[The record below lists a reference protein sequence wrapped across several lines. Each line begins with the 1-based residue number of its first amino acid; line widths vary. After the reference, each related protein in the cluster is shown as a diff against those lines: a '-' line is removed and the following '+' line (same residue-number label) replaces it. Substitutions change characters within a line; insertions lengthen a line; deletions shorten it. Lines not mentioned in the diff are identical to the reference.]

1 MIIAL
6 TGTPGS
12 GKTYDAVRKI
22 INNLMMGRVVFTN
35 VEGMNDPLCLEMIK
49 VVTGLSDC
57 ALADRLHFF
66 EEEQLADFWNH
77 VIPGAMIVLDE
88 VQNIFS
94 SREWQSQK
102 NLGFNSWASTHRHNG
117 FDVFLIT
124 QNIMRLD
131 TAVRALVEWTYVYRK
146 VNFFG
151 SLVKKSYLR
160 HAYGGEDVRGAA
172 LGKNTRI
179 YQDHIFRCYKSY
191 VAADVKEIGVMKHVN
206 VLKHPI
212 FYAIP
217 LIFSAFLYF
226 FSQSGFVSGDL
237 FGNKS
242 ITENHTARQEEQ
254 TKQPVAASNSV
265 PYSQHTP
272 NIYKGQ
278 RNGQIL
284 FSNRLQLSSPPIF
297 ETEEEE

>member
-22 INNLMMGRVVFTN
+22 INNLMMGRVIFTN
-35 VEGMNDPLCLEMIK
+35 VEGMDDPLCLEMIK

-57 ALADRLHFF
+57 ALADHLHFF

-77 VIPGAMIVLDE
+77 VVPGAMIVLDE

-94 SREWQSQK
+94 SREWQSKK
-102 NLGFNSWASTHRHNG
+102 NLGFNTWASTHRHNG

-124 QNIMRLD
+124 QHIMRLD
-131 TAVRALVEWTYVYRK
+131 TSVRALIEWTYIYRK

-151 SLVKKSYLR
+151 AAVKKKYMR
-160 HAYGGEDVRGAA
+160 HAYGGDEIRGSA
-172 LGKNTRI
+172 LGKNIRT

-191 VAADVKEIGVMKHVN
+191 VASDVKEIGVMKHVN

-226 FSQSGFVSGDL
+226 FLQSGFVNGDL

-242 ITENHTARQEEQ
+242 ITESHAARQDEKVKPSSSAGPSLS
-254 TKQPVAASNSV
+254 T
-265 PYSQHTP
+265 YSEHTP
-272 NIYKGQ
+272 NIYKSA

-284 FSNRLQLSSPPIF
+284 FSNRLQSSPIP
-297 ETEEEE
+297 ETEEKE